1 MVDEAIM
8 EESEVEVIN
17 EKVGMTVVVK
27 EEAKVMDVVGVE
39 SNVEVINDV
48 VETEDGVVS
57 ESILVE
63 LYEVFVNKSFVE
75 VGNEVILVSSEAT
88 AEAVVVETG
97 EETGE
102 SIMLD
107 EEPQVGNEFD
117 GIDSYVEFINN
128 EVVLPSEFMTVL
140 EVVVV

>member
-1 MVDEAIM
+1 VVDEAIM